1 LRLTCLS
8 GCKKGVSDRNPSAPP
23 FHLSPPPLTPLLPVS
38 PQVEEET
45 GRVLLRWARVRVAT
59 PWGQR
64 ISSLEAWEHYT
75 EWQVCH
81 AAFSETRLLYISFV

>member
-1 LRLTCLS
+1 
-8 GCKKGVSDRNPSAPP
+8 
-23 FHLSPPPLTPLLPVS
+23 LLPVS

-81 AAFSETRLLYISFV
+81 AAFSETRLLYISFVYLSFIVLLKWKHIVSRPCDCL